1 MSRRDAGSQE
11 RSLSPFMKITT
22 KIISGY
28 GLFIA
33 ILAGLAICQ
42 AIVINR
48 VQSINQTLK
57 EISFQKTATSLNA
70 LENLKSIA
78 DLTKKF
84 LNDPDTYRK
93 KLADYR
99 NAFENN
105 LKELQLKAAGGEEQ
119 DSAKRLAQGWETFA
133 ANLEIMQTGS
143 KRDDAAANL
152 LDELERLEMQSQA
165 VYESNLR
172 AMSEKVYAAEK
183 TGKISALILFSTTLF
198 ALAVGV
204 LVSFLIYRSIAKPLV
219 SLTEGTKALAEGKIF
234 YNLDSTRKD
243 EFSQIAKDFN
253 TLTRRLKELDKPK
266 NDSELP

>member
-1 MSRRDAGSQE
+1 
-11 RSLSPFMKITT
+11 MKITT

-33 ILAGLAICQ
+33 ILAGLALYQ

-57 EISFQKTATSLNA
+57 EISFQKTMASMNA
-70 LENLKSIA
+70 LENLKGIA

-84 LNDPDTYRK
+84 LNDPDAYRK

-105 LKELQLKAAGGEEQ
+105 LKELQLKAGSGEEQ
-119 DSAKRLAQGWETFA
+119 DSAKRLAQGWGSFA
-133 ANLEIMQTGS
+133 ANLEILQTGS
-143 KRDDAAANL
+143 KDEETTAIL

-172 AMSEKVYAAEK
+172 AMSEKVHEAEE
-183 TGKISALILFSTTLF
+183 TGKISVLILFSTTLF
-198 ALAVGV
+198 ALAIGI
-204 LVSFLIYRSIAKPLV
+204 LVSFLIYRSIAKPLA
-219 SLTEGTKALAEGKIF
+219 SLTEGTKAIAEGKIF

-253 TLTRRLKELDKPK
+253 TLTRRLKESDKPK
-266 NDSELP
+266 NNSEMP